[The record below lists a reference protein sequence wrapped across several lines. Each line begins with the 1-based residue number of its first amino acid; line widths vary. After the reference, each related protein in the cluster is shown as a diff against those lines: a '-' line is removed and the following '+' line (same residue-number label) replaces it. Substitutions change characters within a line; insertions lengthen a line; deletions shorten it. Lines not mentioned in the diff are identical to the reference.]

1 MATQF
6 PKTTSELDE
15 YVDDRVKQVLQAEGA
30 DMENEEEVPT
40 ISDDELQADN
50 LLLPLILTNEQSQPQ
65 KYVKARVGDIAN
77 IIGTSQISESR
88 IAWIDEQMEAADK
101 EEAQKKFAVTT
112 TPDGNSSYYADEVS
126 SKQMTVKVYTTFGG
140 DPVDC
145 GAVAGWQHTAGTNE
159 YTKVITASNGSGA
172 TCAAQTF
179 SYTVPS
185 GGYAGI
191 TVTGESEKRSISAVK
206 PFYYGWADTN
216 NTNNIQAVMNAK
228 TLTRVTSNTGSGKFT
243 QQPGD
248 MSWFWIVVPEGRTAS
263 VTQAGGTNIMKSA
276 ATATPESP
284 YGQGIYLPCKVYVSE
299 QYFER
304 GKEIDIDWKVS

>member
-191 TVTGESEKRSISAVK
+191 TVTGDSEKRSISAVK
-206 PFYYGWADTN
+206 PFYYGWGTN
-216 NTNNIQAVMNAK
+216 NDSNQTYNVIK
-228 TLTRVTSNTGSGKFT
+228 TLTRSTSDTGSGTFNTTPSAK
-243 QQPGD
+243 
-248 MSWFWIVVPEGRTAS
+248 SWFWIIVPTGRTA
-263 VTQAGGTNIMKSA
+263 
-276 ATATPESP
+276 TATQLGIGILSAPVNVSIVSPKNENITLAYKAYISSRAFESTP
-284 YGQGIYLPCKVYVSE
+284 N
-299 QYFER
+299 
-304 GKEIDIDWKVS
+304 DIDWQIK